1 MILFKGVNIIF
12 NQEDE
17 KNQNRDLS
25 TFYPTPEKWG
35 LRGDFY
41 LWENL
46 RGAMKKG
53 TPTNNVEKFE
63 AKLIKL
69 FREKTGRSLFY
80 KDIIYID
87 KYAHGGMSSGM
98 ISTDWWR
105 NEAIPLLISRYTI

>member
-41 LWENL
+41 L
-46 RGAMKKG
+46 
-53 TPTNNVEKFE
+53 
-63 AKLIKL
+63 
-69 FREKTGRSLFY
+69 
-80 KDIIYID
+80 
-87 KYAHGGMSSGM
+87 
-98 ISTDWWR
+98 
-105 NEAIPLLISRYTI
+105 